1 MAESETTGTDTTGTN
16 ETGDSKGNT
25 AGAQQTS
32 NANSGID
39 YDKLADIV
47 SKRTATAEDTVVKGY
62 LKEHGITA
70 EAMDEALKD
79 YKSKQDNQRQAA
91 AQQQKEMSDENAK
104 LKSELL
110 GMKIDSKIS
119 SLAEGVSADKMPYL
133 SKLIDRTGLID
144 DKGEIKEDAVKT
156 AIENVLKDF
165 PDLKSASKEGTT
177 GISKIGGDGNST
189 GVSADEKLRKAFGLK

>member
-1 MAESETTGTDTTGTN
+1 MAESETTGTNTTGTN

-25 AGAQQTS
+25 AGAQQAS
-32 NANSGID
+32 NTNSGID

-91 AQQQKEMSDENAK
+91 AQQQKEMSDENVK

-119 SLAEGVSADKMPYL
+119 SLA
-133 SKLIDRTGLID
+133 
-144 DKGEIKEDAVKT
+144 KE
-156 AIENVLKDF
+156 
-165 PDLKSASKEGTT
+165 
-177 GISKIGGDGNST
+177 
-189 GVSADEKLRKAFGLK
+189 LR